1 MPTHGPQLDT
11 APAALLTG
19 ERARPGLPS
28 FSFVVPVRDDA
39 RRLGRCLQ
47 SIGACRYPPERVE
60 VIVADNGS
68 EDGSPEVA
76 AVAGARVLSL
86 PGLRVA
92 RLRNEAARVAQGDV
106 LAFVDADHELDAGW
120 LEAAAEA
127 LGSDRTAA
135 AGAPYSSPPGGT
147 WVQRVYAGFRTHVP
161 GRVETDWLAS
171 GNLAIWRTRFAEIG
185 GFDESLET
193 CEDVDLCQRLRRAG
207 LRVVSD
213 AGMRS
218 VHLGDPA
225 TLRGLFL
232 SELWRGRDNL
242 RASLRGR
249 LALRDLPSILIPVA
263 QLALL
268 ALAVVALLLTPW
280 RSTFGPGVAA
290 LAAIVGLSGLRAA
303 RLFIRL
309 PERSITDG
317 ARAYAVALVYDLA
330 RALALVARPGHA
342 LRRRADRR

>member
-1 MPTHGPQLDT
+1 MPLHRPQSRP
-11 APAALLTG
+11 APATTTADESIG
-19 ERARPGLPS
+19 SGLPT
-28 FSFVVPVRDDA
+28 FSFIVPVRDDA
-39 RRLGRCLQ
+39 ERLGRCLQ
-47 SIGACRYPPERVE
+47 SIGACHYPPELVE

-68 EDGSPEVA
+68 EDESPAVA
-76 AVAGARVLSL
+76 AAAGARVLSL

-92 RLRNEAARVAQGDV
+92 HMRNEAARVARGEV
-106 LAFVDADHELDAGW
+106 LAFVDADHTLDPGW
-120 LEAAAEA
+120 LSAAAGT
-127 LGSDRTAA
+127 LGSDGTAA

-147 WVQRVYAGFRTHVP
+147 WVQRVYAGFRSHIP

-171 GNLAIWRTRFAEIG
+171 GNLAIWRARFAEIG

-213 AGMRS
+213 SGMRS

-232 SELWRGRDNL
+232 SEMWRGRDNL
-242 RASLRGR
+242 RATLRGP
-249 LALRDLPSILIPVA
+249 LTLRALPSLLIPMT
-263 QLALL
+263 QLGLL
-268 ALAVVALLLTPW
+268 ALALAALLLAPW
-280 RSTFGPGVAA
+280 QGALWVSLASLAGIVA
-290 LAAIVGLSGLRAA
+290 ISGLQAA

-309 PERSITDG
+309 PDRSITDG

-330 RALALVARPGHA
+330 RAIALVVRSGHA